1 MDPKYQQKLEDITL
15 SSGIDFLTLEEET
28 KIKGFLSTILRE
40 DELTL
45 LRKLMSNCNGIEWE
59 RPIQECPSQV
69 LIGLRLARYDCGR
82 GERLLKATKF
92 AFLPQIQ
99 YLIGLT
105 RSY

>member
-1 MDPKYQQKLEDITL
+1 MSSKYRSILEKLISQEGL
-15 SSGIDFLTLEEET
+15 LTLDKET
-28 KIKGFLSTILRE
+28 KIKQFLSTVLRE

-45 LRKLMSNCNGIEWE
+45 LRKLISDCNGIWWE
-59 RPIQECPSQV
+59 RPIQGCPSQT
-69 LIGLRLARYDCGR
+69 LISLGLARYDCGR
-82 GERLLKATKF
+82 GEKLLKATKF